1 MRLDGHRESSSSELS
16 VIDCRIH
23 VEEIVSITTCTYV
36 AVLGRKEFQKLE
48 QALFILILLLT
59 CIYRSAFKRKIFQT
73 LVKFNKACLHPL
85 RILLFHAK
93 GNVSLYTHEGL
104 HFLE

>member
-59 CIYRSAFKRKIFQT
+59 CIYRSAFKRK
-73 LVKFNKACLHPL
+73 KFSNFGK
-85 RILLFHAK
+85 I
-93 GNVSLYTHEGL
+93 
-104 HFLE
+104 